1 MGEGT
6 DGRGADSR
14 MAAPGRAGDGDGDF
28 LVSAP
33 GRSPVLD
40 AAELGVLGRYGT
52 ERDVAAGEVL
62 FADGDE
68 TYDLI
73 VMLDGTAEIIQ
84 GYGQPG
90 ARFIAG
96 YGRSQFLGEIGMLT
110 GQRAYL
116 TAVATS
122 AGRVLAV
129 PVAQLR
135 AAAIP
140 DGWFRTGDL
149 AKADADGY
157 FFIVGRQKDLIIRG
171 GYNVY
176 PREIEEVLH
185 EHQAVAE
192 VAVIGIPHAE
202 LGEEVGAAVKL
213 KPGAIATPAELR
225 AFARER
231 VAAYKSPRHVWLVRE
246 LPKGA
251 TGKILHREVQP
262 PQDLLP

>member
-1 MGEGT
+1 MKAW
-6 DGRGADSR
+6 RH
-14 MAAPGRAGDGDGDF
+14 AP
-28 LVSAP
+28 
-33 GRSPVLD
+33 
-40 AAELGVLGRYGT
+40 E
-52 ERDVAAGEVL
+52 
-62 FADGDE
+62 
-68 TYDLI
+68 
-73 VMLDGTAEIIQ
+73 
-84 GYGQPG
+84 
-90 ARFIAG
+90 
-96 YGRSQFLGEIGMLT
+96 
-110 GQRAYL
+110 
-116 TAVATS
+116 AT
-122 AGRVLAV
+122 
-129 PVAQLR
+129 

-149 AKADADGY
+149 AKADADSY
-157 FFIVGRQKDLIIRG
+157 FFIVGRAKELIIRG

-213 KPGAIATPAELR
+213 KPGATAIPAELR

-231 VAAYKSPRHVWLVRE
+231 VAAYKYPRHVWLVRE

>member
-1 MGEGT
+1 
-6 DGRGADSR
+6 
-14 MAAPGRAGDGDGDF
+14 
-28 LVSAP
+28 
-33 GRSPVLD
+33 
-40 AAELGVLGRYGT
+40 
-52 ERDVAAGEVL
+52 
-62 FADGDE
+62 
-68 TYDLI
+68 
-73 VMLDGTAEIIQ
+73 
-84 GYGQPG
+84 
-90 ARFIAG
+90 
-96 YGRSQFLGEIGMLT
+96 MLT

-149 AKADADGY
+149 AKADADSY
-157 FFIVGRQKDLIIRG
+157 FFIVGRAKELIIRA

-213 KPGAIATPAELR
+213 KPGATAIPAELR
-225 AFARER
+225 VRPGTGGGLQVPAPCLARAR
-231 VAAYKSPRHVWLVRE
+231 AAQGRHWQDPPPRSAAAARPPPVTANATRPALPARATDAPAAAPCRDCLVAMEASRT
-246 LPKGA
+246 GA
-251 TGKILHREVQP
+251 TMTAIPGP
-262 PQDLLP
+262 PPEAGGPLTKGTRPSCGPEPSDERGG